1 VYLFF
6 DESGDYGFPAS
17 GLDCYAQAALI
28 CPDKLIDKIERFVED
43 RKEAWSMS
51 ELHAVDMSPEQLL
64 EVVRFIVE
72 SRLYLLASVTDTE
85 LVTQSVIEAHRLRQ
99 AAITKRNLDW
109 YRVESTKARG
119 APVAEIEQWMDR
131 MIKRA
136 GLSSQISHGEF
147 VQAQFLVDLIRS
159 ALQKAIY
166 MHSFDEWR
174 DDSWDFHFIL
184 DGKLPTK
191 RASGEKYLDDMLV
204 PALGSQDNQAIGLL
218 ETWKDDPVHPFVR
231 KYSRERGRVRGREI
245 QGAIDL
251 RAIFS
256 EGLRFEPSD
265 RHAGLQLVDTVA
277 YVVRRAVLRPADV
290 FVQRAYDALRPGL
303 LNEER
308 RAITIQRLGGAE
320 PPAAAVERYRPLH
333 AEQRQPL
340 R

>member
-6 DESGDYGFPAS
+6 DESGDYGFPATR
-17 GLDCYAQAALI
+17 LDCYAQAALI
-28 CPDKLIDKIERFVED
+28 CPDKLIGEIERFVES
-43 RKEAWSMS
+43 RKEAWSMA
-51 ELHAVDMSPEQLL
+51 ELHAVDLSSAQLL
-64 EVVRFIVE
+64 EVAQFIA
-72 SRLYLLASVTDTE
+72 SSKLYLLASVTDTE
-85 LVTQSVIEAHRLRQ
+85 LITQSVIEAHRLHQ

-109 YRVESTKARG
+109 YRTESTKVRG
-119 APVAEIEQWMDR
+119 APVPEIEQWMNR

-136 GLSSQISHGEF
+136 GLMSQISHGEF
-147 VQAQFLVDLIRS
+147 VQAQFFVDLVRS

-166 MHSFDEWR
+166 THSLGEWR

-184 DGKLPTK
+184 DAKLPTK
-191 RASGEKYLDDMLV
+191 RADGEKYLDDMLV
-204 PALGSQDNQAIGLL
+204 PALGSQDDQAIGLL

-231 KYSRERGRVRGREI
+231 KYSQERGRVRGREI

-277 YVVRRAVLRPADV
+277 YIVRRAVLRPDDV
-290 FVQRAYDALRPGL
+290 VVQWAYDALRPGL

-320 PPAAAVERYRPLH
+320 PPATALERYRPLH

-340 R
+340 P